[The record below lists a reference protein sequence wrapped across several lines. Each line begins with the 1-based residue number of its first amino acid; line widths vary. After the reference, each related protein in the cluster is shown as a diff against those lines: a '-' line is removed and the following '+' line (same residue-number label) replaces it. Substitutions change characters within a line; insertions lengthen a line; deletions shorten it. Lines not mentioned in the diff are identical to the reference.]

1 MAITK
6 AQSAFLQD
14 LREKTAAAGKQLKE
28 LQRMLTFPQT
38 VREIESTQTAV
49 LMSEAAARA
58 AMAELAETEKVKAEK
73 VKAEK
78 VKAEET
84 KAEET
89 KAEETKPTAK
99 KKK

>member
-1 MAITK
+1 MTITR

-49 LMSEAAARA
+49 LLSEAAARA
-58 AMAELAETEKVKAEK
+58 AMAELSETEKV
-73 VKAEK
+73 
-78 VKAEET
+78 EET
-84 KAEET
+84 KVE
-89 KAEETKPTAK
+89 EETKPTAK
-99 KKK
+99 KK